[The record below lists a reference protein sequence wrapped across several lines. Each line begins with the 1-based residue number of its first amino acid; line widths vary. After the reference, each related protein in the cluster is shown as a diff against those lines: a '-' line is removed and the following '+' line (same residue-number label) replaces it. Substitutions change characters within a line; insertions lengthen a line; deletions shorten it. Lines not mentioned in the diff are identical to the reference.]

1 MAIVPQ
7 PVPTGYTSGNCTQYQ
22 PVSEAFTFN
31 VSCLPSRSQN
41 PKRQLMWLNRY
52 GTWDYYALLFER
64 YEGLNITRQSY
75 KSLNIDWGSDNPV
88 KTQYSR
94 GKTDA
99 VVNMEQTVV
108 TNSGFVNQPTF
119 QWLQDLYTS
128 QLVYEIQPD
137 GGVWPVNILNTEFE
151 IKIEGNRS
159 LFNLEVQYQYSNNI
173 QLLSQ

>member
-1 MAIVPQ
+1 
-7 PVPTGYTSGNCTQYQ
+7 
-22 PVSEAFTFN
+22 
-31 VSCLPSRSQN
+31 
-41 PKRQLMWLNRY
+41 
-52 GTWDYYALLFER
+52 
-64 YEGLNITRQSY
+64 
-75 KSLNIDWGSDNPV
+75 
-88 KTQYSR
+88 
-94 GKTDA
+94 
-99 VVNMEQTVV
+99 MEQTVV

-128 QLVYEIQPD
+128 QLVYEIQAD